1 MRVGV
6 GFDGIGGGRVGQL
19 QVTAGGGGVRSRE
32 EKGVRPARA
41 FALK

>member
-19 QVTAGGGGVRSRE
+19 QVTAGGGG
-32 EKGVRPARA
+32 A
-41 FALK
+41 FERGEGR